1 MVNVIKENGVI
12 NVVAPETVGSVAVV
26 DSKYIIAMPED
37 SELGVAFFGGED
49 EAHCV
54 ETMGLVLVAEQP
66 DFATGKAAIQA
77 AGGLVFFEG
86 AQL

>member
-1 MVNVIKENGVI
+1 
-12 NVVAPETVGSVAVV
+12 
-26 DSKYIIAMPED
+26 MPED